1 MGLFTDLGFDQPPI
15 KYKRVDR
22 ALGIRQPAEKNMN
35 ILIVDDEKPARDRL
49 RRLLGGLDGYRVI
62 AEARNGNEAVE
73 ANEQHNPD
81 IVLMD
86 IRMPGMD
93 GLEAAKHITYHEQP
107 PALIFTTAF
116 SDHALEAFE
125 SNAVD
130 YLLKPV
136 KVERLMK
143 ALESCSRT
151 NKAQLHNK
159 IDEISSQ
166 DVRKHICARVRGNLV
181 LIPLQDIYYFHAE
194 QKYVTVRHS
203 EGEVLIE
210 EPLKSLEHEFAD
222 TFYRIHRNALVRL
235 DKVAGM
241 KNNSD
246 GHQVFFNDIDAQLE
260 VSRRHLPGVRIILRN
275 M

>member
-1 MGLFTDLGFDQPPI
+1 
-15 KYKRVDR
+15 
-22 ALGIRQPAEKNMN
+22 MN
-35 ILIVDDEKPARDRL
+35 VLIVDDEKPARDRL
-49 RRLLGGLDGYRVI
+49 RRLLGGLNGYKVV
-62 AEARNGNEAVE
+62 AEAKNGNEAVE
-73 ANEQHNPD
+73 ATENYNPD

-93 GLEAAKHITYHEQP
+93 GVEAARYITLKEHP

-125 SNAVD
+125 TNAVD

-136 KVERLMK
+136 KVDRLQR
-143 ALESCSRT
+143 ALESCSRV
-151 NKAQLHNK
+151 NKVQMQNK
-159 IDEISSQ
+159 LDDISEQ
-166 DVRKHICARVRGNLV
+166 EVRKHICARVRGNLV

-194 QKYVTVRHS
+194 QKYVTVRHT

-210 EPLKSLEHEFAD
+210 EPLKSLENEFNEE
-222 TFYRIHRNALVRL
+222 FYRIHRNALVRL
-235 DKVAGM
+235 NKIAGM

-246 GHQVFFNDIDAQLE
+246 GHQVFFNEIDDELE
-260 VSRRHLPGVRIILRN
+260 VSRRHLPGVRKILKN